1 MNFRLLSR
9 KPIDARSVSRAY
21 RCSKRDRF
29 GMVSKCDHFSMAAGS
44 ERKKRGGWVDRC
56 IPCKGLSRM
65 RYLLAQRA
73 QMVFH
78 AGSDAA
84 ALDSFLD
91 RFAARPFIEQGFFTL
106 AF

>member
-44 ERKKRGGWVDRC
+44 ERKGGWVDRC

-65 RYLLAQRA
+65 RCLLAKSSQV
-73 QMVFH
+73 VFH
-78 AGSDAA
+78 FARDAT
-84 ALDSFLD
+84 ALDGFLN